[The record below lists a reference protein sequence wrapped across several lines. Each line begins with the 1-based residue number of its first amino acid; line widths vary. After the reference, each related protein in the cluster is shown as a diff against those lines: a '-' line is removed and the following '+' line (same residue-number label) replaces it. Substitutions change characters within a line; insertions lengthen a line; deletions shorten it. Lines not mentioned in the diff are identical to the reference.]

1 MISIAHKEITKDYGD
16 SVIENVWVDS
26 NSCHVERSETSQSLE
41 STQSTKETT
50 QILGTMQ
57 AIKDSMLETLQT
69 AQDSIICLY
78 TSFLDNE
85 ILTLVQAI
93 GDNNRIYIYTKD
105 QNTLQELSH
114 HSLVRLGDN
123 LAGSFVLI
131 QKDKNIQGFF
141 STKDFDIESNQLFL
155 ELDSNQCND
164 FWHYF
169 ITCFW
174 KDAKK
179 EFIAGKEEEIKEM
192 NQKDFIP
199 PFQNGFDAEFIR
211 DSILQEKSNALIQ
224 LQKNSPLIDL
234 LQDFKECKFFLQ
246 DFHTLSDEMLLQDKE
261 TNSIEC
267 PVGFDSINNDIFL
280 SNNNTLLYSIRV
292 TGKQTQIF
300 KAMLQNLIKNKTKSF
315 KHEVA
320 LKELI
325 DKTIHYLDGK
335 TAKIEAHTTHIDS
348 IQCTSF
354 LDKDEFETQELDY
367 KQIWQDKYP
376 HTCKITYSFDIIPFY
391 TPTHF
396 KQANLYNE
404 WENTHKALHNTIDKA
419 LKDIES
425 IYKKQDELNAF
436 QALLSEAKNF
446 FKRFFLGKNT
456 NLKDL
461 TAKLNEIKEKATLE
475 TLNIDSTQSYIQEL
489 EKHIKTINENSGEID
504 LKLDEAK
511 EHNRWQIRKNE
522 LEKEIEKLQQHCHT
536 KQQDLNTK
544 EKECKDKKEK
554 LDSMQKEIENLNKKK
569 DGLNEKQNNLQGE
582 LNKLK
587 NAKDS
592 KDKTKEIESRL
603 NGIKQDLDKTT
614 QTLDSKN
621 KDHNKEKQN
630 KEALDKLIK
639 TKREELQKDENEL
652 KSLKDDLEK
661 KYKEFRYN
669 KKDSKEP
676 ESPLAFMDKRQSQTQ
691 QEIHISIPK
700 ENRPSTGVLK
710 KDKNER
716 LLEISLWS
724 EVESAKK
731 EAQRL
736 GANLS
741 VKNQTQQK
749 GQI

>member
-50 QILGTMQ
+50 RILGTMQ

-105 QNTLQELSH
+105 QNTLQETSH

-199 PFQNGFDAEFIR
+199 PFQNGFDTEFIR
-211 DSILQEKSNALIQ
+211 DSISQRKSAALIQ
-224 LQKNSPLIDL
+224 LQTNSPLIDL
-234 LQDFKECKFFLQ
+234 LQDFEECKFFLQ

-261 TNSIEC
+261 TNFIEC

-280 SNNNTLLYSIRV
+280 SNNNTLLYSISLND
-292 TGKQTQIF
+292 TQNKTF
-300 KAMLQNLIKNKTKSF
+300 KSLRESFVITKSF
-315 KHEVA
+315 KHSIA

-436 QALLSEAKNF
+436 QALLSEIKKIF
-446 FKRFFLGKNT
+446 QQSFLGKNT

-511 EHNRWQIRKNE
+511 EHNEWQTRKNK
-522 LEKEIEKLQQHCHT
+522 LEEEIEKLQQHCHT

-544 EKECKDKKEK
+544 EKEYKDKEEK
-554 LDSMQKEIENLNKKK
+554 LDSMQKEIQNLENEKDKAKAHLDTLKQEQQKLSKNNQEKEEYCRKKQKEKADKENKSNNNEKTINATKDRLKELQQKANELQQKILEAKNKELENL
-569 DGLNEKQNNLQGE
+569 KQNQHE
-582 LNKLK
+582 
-587 NAKDS
+587 
-592 KDKTKEIESRL
+592 
-603 NGIKQDLDKTT
+603 
-614 QTLDSKN
+614 
-621 KDHNKEKQN
+621 KEKSSD
-630 KEALDKLIK
+630 KE
-639 TKREELQKDENEL
+639 
-652 KSLKDDLEK
+652 
-661 KYKEFRYN
+661 
-669 KKDSKEP
+669 
-676 ESPLAFMDKRQSQTQ
+676 
-691 QEIHISIPK
+691 
-700 ENRPSTGVLK
+700 
-710 KDKNER
+710 
-716 LLEISLWS
+716 
-724 EVESAKK
+724 
-731 EAQRL
+731 
-736 GANLS
+736 
-741 VKNQTQQK
+741 
-749 GQI
+749 

>member
-1 MISIAHKEITKDYGD
+1 MISIAHKEITKGYGD

-78 TSFLDNE
+78 TSFLDPE
-85 ILTLVQAI
+85 IIKLIPEIAK
-93 GDNNRIYIYTKD
+93 NNRIYIYTKD

-199 PFQNGFDAEFIR
+199 PFQNGFDTEFIR
-211 DSILQEKSNALIQ
+211 DSISQRKSAALIQ
-224 LQKNSPLIDL
+224 LQTNSPLIDL
-234 LQDFKECKFFLQ
+234 LQDFEECHF
-246 DFHTLSDEMLLQDKE
+246 LLQDSKVLSGE
-261 TNSIEC
+261 VLENSTTSNFVITN
-267 PVGFDSINNDIFL
+267 VGFDSIDTDIFL
-280 SNNNTLLYSIRV
+280 SDNNTLLYSISLNDIQN
-292 TGKQTQIF
+292 KMF
-300 KAMLQNLIKNKTKSF
+300 KSCREAFSITKSF

-376 HTCKITYSFDIIPFY
+376 HTCEITYSFDTIPFY

-396 KQANLYNE
+396 KTAHLYTE
-404 WENTHKALHNTIDKA
+404 WENTHKALHDTISKA
-419 LKDIES
+419 LNNIES

-436 QALLSEAKNF
+436 HALLSEAKNL

-456 NLKDL
+456 NLNDL

-511 EHNRWQIRKNE
+511 EHNEWQTRKNE
-522 LEKEIEKLQQHCHT
+522 LEEEIEELQQHCHT

-554 LDSMQKEIENLNKKK
+554 LDSMQEEIENLNKKK
-569 DGLNEKQNNLQGE
+569 DGLNEKQNSLQGE

-587 NAKDS
+587 NAEDS
-592 KDKTKEIESRL
+592 KDKTKEIESKL
-603 NGIKQDLDKTT
+603 NDIKQDLDKTT
-614 QTLDSKN
+614 QTLDSKKSN
-621 KDHNKEKQN
+621 YNKEKKD
-630 KEALDKLIK
+630 KEALDKYIDTEK
-639 TKREELQKDENEL
+639 QNLQKDENQLKNLKDEL
-652 KSLKDDLEK
+652 KTKYEK
-661 KYKEFRYN
+661 FSYN
-669 KKDSKEP
+669 KKDSKE
-676 ESPLAFMDKRQSQTQ
+676 SKSSLAFMDKTQSRTQ
-691 QEIHISIPK
+691 QEIHMVIPK
-700 ENRPSTGVLK
+700 ENRPTTGTLK
-710 KDKNER
+710 EDKHER
-716 LLEISLWS
+716 LLEISQWD
-724 EVESAKK
+724 EVESATE

-736 GANLS
+736 KASLS
-741 VKNQTQQK
+741 VKHDKSQ
-749 GQI
+749 

>member
-1 MISIAHKEITKDYGD
+1 MISIAHREITKDYGD

-26 NSCHVERSETSQSLE
+26 NSYHIERSETSQSLE
-41 STQSTKETT
+41 VANTQETT
-50 QILGTMQ
+50 QFLKTMQ

-174 KDAKK
+174 KDVKK

-234 LQDFKECKFFLQ
+234 LQDFKECHF
-246 DFHTLSDEMLLQDKE
+246 LLQDSKVLSGE
-261 TNSIEC
+261 VLENSTTSNFVITN
-267 PVGFDSINNDIFL
+267 VGFDSIDTDIFL
-280 SNNNTLLYSIRV
+280 SDNNTLLYSISLNDIQN
-292 TGKQTQIF
+292 KMF
-300 KAMLQNLIKNKTKSF
+300 KSCREAFSITKSF

-320 LKELI
+320 LNELI
-325 DKTIHYLDGK
+325 DKTIYYLDGK
-335 TAKIEAHTTHIDS
+335 TAKVEQSITHTDS
-348 IQCTSF
+348 IQCDRF
-354 LDKDEFETQELDY
+354 FDKDEFETQELDY
-367 KQIWQDKYP
+367 TQIWQDKYP
-376 HTCKITYSFDIIPFY
+376 HICKITYSFDIIPFY

-511 EHNRWQIRKNE
+511 EHNEWQTRKNK
-522 LEKEIEKLQQHCHT
+522 LEEEIGKLQQHCHT

-544 EKECKDKKEK
+544 EKEYKDKEEK

-676 ESPLAFMDKRQSQTQ
+676 ESSLAFMNKRQSQTQ

>member
-57 AIKDSMLETLQT
+57 AIKNSMLETLQT

-78 TSFLDNE
+78 TSFLDPE
-85 ILTLVQAI
+85 IIKLIPEIAK
-93 GDNNRIYIYTKD
+93 NNRIYIYTKD

-199 PFQNGFDAEFIR
+199 PFQNGFDTEFIR
-211 DSILQEKSNALIQ
+211 DSISQRKSVALIQ
-224 LQKNSPLIDL
+224 LQTNSPLIDL
-234 LQDFKECKFFLQ
+234 LQDFEECKFFLQ

-261 TNSIEC
+261 TNFIEC

-335 TAKIEAHTTHIDS
+335 TAKIEAHTTHKDS

-376 HTCKITYSFDIIPFY
+376 HTCKITYSFDTIPFY
-391 TPTHF
+391 TPAHF
-396 KQANLYNE
+396 KQAHLYNE
-404 WENTHKALHNTIDKA
+404 WENTHKALHDTISKA
-419 LKDIES
+419 LNNIES

-511 EHNRWQIRKNE
+511 EHNEWQTRKNK
-522 LEKEIEKLQQHCHT
+522 LENEIEELQQHCRT

-554 LDSMQKEIENLNKKK
+554 LDSMQKEIQNLENEKDKAKAHLDTLKQEQQKLSKNNQEKEEYCRKKQKEKADKENKSNNNEKTINATKDRLKELQQKANELQQKILEAKNKELENL
-569 DGLNEKQNNLQGE
+569 KQNQHE
-582 LNKLK
+582 
-587 NAKDS
+587 
-592 KDKTKEIESRL
+592 
-603 NGIKQDLDKTT
+603 
-614 QTLDSKN
+614 
-621 KDHNKEKQN
+621 KEKSSD
-630 KEALDKLIK
+630 KE
-639 TKREELQKDENEL
+639 
-652 KSLKDDLEK
+652 
-661 KYKEFRYN
+661 
-669 KKDSKEP
+669 
-676 ESPLAFMDKRQSQTQ
+676 
-691 QEIHISIPK
+691 
-700 ENRPSTGVLK
+700 
-710 KDKNER
+710 
-716 LLEISLWS
+716 
-724 EVESAKK
+724 
-731 EAQRL
+731 
-736 GANLS
+736 
-741 VKNQTQQK
+741 
-749 GQI
+749 

>member
-199 PFQNGFDAEFIR
+199 PFQNGFDTEFIR
-211 DSILQEKSNALIQ
+211 DSISQRKSAALIQ
-224 LQKNSPLIDL
+224 LQTNSPLIDL
-234 LQDFKECKFFLQ
+234 LQDFEECKFFLQ
-246 DFHTLSDEMLLQDKE
+246 DSKVLSGEVLE
-261 TNSIEC
+261 NSTTSNFVITN
-267 PVGFDSINNDIFL
+267 VGFDSIDTDIFL
-280 SNNNTLLYSIRV
+280 SDNNTLLYSISLNDIQN
-292 TGKQTQIF
+292 KMF
-300 KAMLQNLIKNKTKSF
+300 KSCREAFSITKSF

-335 TAKIEAHTTHIDS
+335 TAKIEAHTTHKDS

-376 HTCKITYSFDIIPFY
+376 HTCEITYSFDIIPFY

-404 WENTHKALHNTIDKA
+404 WDNTHKALHNTIDKA

-511 EHNRWQIRKNE
+511 EHNEWQTRKNK
-522 LEKEIEKLQQHCHT
+522 LEEEIGKLQQHCHT

-544 EKECKDKKEK
+544 EKEYKDKEEK

-603 NGIKQDLDKTT
+603 NDIKQDLDKTT

-639 TKREELQKDENEL
+639 TKREELQKNENEL

-676 ESPLAFMDKRQSQTQ
+676 ESPLAFMDKTQSRTQ
-691 QEIHISIPK
+691 QEIHMVIPK
-700 ENRPSTGVLK
+700 EDRPSTGVLK

-716 LLEISLWS
+716 LLEISQWD
-724 EVESAKK
+724 EVESATE

-736 GANLS
+736 KASLS
-741 VKNQTQQK
+741 VKHDKSQ
-749 GQI
+749 

>member
-16 SVIENVWVDS
+16 SVIENVWVNS

-50 QILGTMQ
+50 RILGTMQ

-199 PFQNGFDAEFIR
+199 PFQNGFDTEFIR

-224 LQKNSPLIDL
+224 LQKNSPLIEL
-234 LQDFKECKFFLQ
+234 LQDFEECRF
-246 DFHTLSDEMLLQDKE
+246 LLQDSKVLSGE
-261 TNSIEC
+261 VLENSTTSNFVTTN
-267 PVGFDSINNDIFL
+267 VGFDSIDTDIFL
-280 SNNNTLLYSIRV
+280 SDNTILYRLSLND
-292 TGKQTQIF
+292 TQNKTF
-300 KAMLQNLIKNKTKSF
+300 KSLRESFVITKSF
-315 KHEVA
+315 KHSIT

-325 DKTIHYLDGK
+325 DKTIYYLDGK

-367 KQIWQDKYP
+367 KEIRRNKYP
-376 HTCKITYSFDIIPFY
+376 HICEIIYSFDILPFY
-391 TPTHF
+391 TPTDF
-396 KQANLYNE
+396 ETASLYNE
-404 WENTHKALHNTIDKA
+404 WDNTHKALHNTIDKA
-419 LKDIES
+419 LKNIES
-425 IYKKQDELNAF
+425 IYEKQDELNAF
-436 QALLSEAKNF
+436 QALLSEVKKIF
-446 FKRFFLGKNT
+446 QQSFLGKNT
-456 NLKDL
+456 NLKHIA
-461 TAKLNEIKEKATLE
+461 TELNKIKQEATLE
-475 TLNIDSTQSYIQEL
+475 ALSIDSTQSYIKDLQ
-489 EKHIKTINENSGEID
+489 KYIKTISENSGEID

-511 EHNRWQIRKNE
+511 EHNKWQVKKNE
-522 LEKEIEKLQQHCHT
+522 LEKKI
-536 KQQDLNTK
+536 
-544 EKECKDKKEK
+544 
-554 LDSMQKEIENLNKKK
+554 
-569 DGLNEKQNNLQGE
+569 
-582 LNKLK
+582 
-587 NAKDS
+587 
-592 KDKTKEIESRL
+592 
-603 NGIKQDLDKTT
+603 
-614 QTLDSKN
+614 
-621 KDHNKEKQN
+621 
-630 KEALDKLIK
+630 
-639 TKREELQKDENEL
+639 EELQKKCDNNRQHIDSKEREYKDKLQSGPATLQNATDHKSKDIEYKNKENQNKQALNQYINTEKEQLQKHENEL
-652 KSLKDDLEK
+652 ESLKSDLEN
-661 KYKEFRYN
+661 KYKEFHY
-669 KKDSKEP
+669 KKKEP
-676 ESPLAFMDKRQSQTQ
+676 KESKSPLAFMDKKSEKQNIK
-691 QEIHISIPK
+691 ECDINIPIPK
-700 ENRPSTGVLK
+700 ENRPSIGTLK
-710 KDKNER
+710 EGENKR
-716 LLEISLWS
+716 LLEISSWS
-724 EVESAKK
+724 EVESAKS

-741 VKNQTQQK
+741 VKN
-749 GQI
+749 

>member
-26 NSCHVERSETSQSLE
+26 NSCHVERSETSQSLK

-57 AIKDSMLETLQT
+57 AIKNSMLETLQT

-78 TSFLDNE
+78 TSFLDPE
-85 ILTLVQAI
+85 IIKLIPEIAK
-93 GDNNRIYIYTKD
+93 NNRIYIYTKD

-179 EFIAGKEEEIKEM
+179 EFIAGKEEEKKEM

-199 PFQNGFDAEFIR
+199 PFQNGFDTEFIR

-234 LQDFKECKFFLQ
+234 LQDFEECKFFLQ

-261 TNSIEC
+261 TNFIEC

-348 IQCTSF
+348 IQYTSF

-376 HTCKITYSFDIIPFY
+376 HTCEITYSFDTIPFY

-396 KQANLYNE
+396 KQANLYTE
-404 WENTHKALHNTIDKA
+404 WENTHKALHDTINKA
-419 LKDIES
+419 LNNIES

-436 QALLSEAKNF
+436 QALLSEAKNL

-456 NLKDL
+456 NLNDL

-511 EHNRWQIRKNE
+511 EHNKWQTRKNE
-522 LEKEIEKLQQHCHT
+522 LEEDIEKLQQHCHT

-544 EKECKDKKEK
+544 EKECKDKEEK
-554 LDSMQKEIENLNKKK
+554 LDSMQEEIENLNKKK
-569 DGLNEKQNNLQGE
+569 DESNEKQNSLQGE

-587 NAKDS
+587 NAEDS
-592 KDKTKEIESRL
+592 KDKTKEIESKL
-603 NGIKQDLDKTT
+603 NDIKQDLDKTT
-614 QTLDSKN
+614 QTLDSKKSN
-621 KDHNKEKQN
+621 YNKEKKD
-630 KEALDKLIK
+630 KEALDKYIDTEK
-639 TKREELQKDENEL
+639 QNLQKDENQLKNLKDEL
-652 KSLKDDLEK
+652 KTKYEK
-661 KYKEFRYN
+661 FSYN
-669 KKDSKEP
+669 KKDSKE
-676 ESPLAFMDKRQSQTQ
+676 SKSSLAFMDKTQSRTQ
-691 QEIHISIPK
+691 QEIHMVIPK
-700 ENRPSTGVLK
+700 ENRPTTGVLK
-710 KDKNER
+710 EDKHER
-716 LLEISLWS
+716 LLEISQWD
-724 EVESAKK
+724 EVESATE

-736 GANLS
+736 KASLS
-741 VKNQTQQK
+741 VKHDKSQ
-749 GQI
+749 

>member
-78 TSFLDNE
+78 TSFLDPE
-85 ILTLVQAI
+85 IIKLIPEIAK
-93 GDNNRIYIYTKD
+93 NNRIYIYTKD

-199 PFQNGFDAEFIR
+199 PFQNGFDIEFIR

-224 LQKNSPLIDL
+224 LQTNSPLIDL
-234 LQDFKECKFFLQ
+234 LQDFEECHF
-246 DFHTLSDEMLLQDKE
+246 LLQDSKVLSGE
-261 TNSIEC
+261 VLENSTTSNFVITN
-267 PVGFDSINNDIFL
+267 VGFDSIDTDIFL
-280 SNNNTLLYSIRV
+280 SNNNTLLYSISLND
-292 TGKQTQIF
+292 TQNKTF
-300 KAMLQNLIKNKTKSF
+300 KSLRKSFVITKSF
-315 KHEVA
+315 KHSIT

-335 TAKIEAHTTHIDS
+335 TAKIEAHTTHKDS

-367 KQIWQDKYP
+367 EKIWQDKYP
-376 HTCKITYSFDIIPFY
+376 HTCKITYSFDTIPFY
-391 TPTHF
+391 TPAHF
-396 KQANLYNE
+396 KQANLYTE
-404 WENTHKALHNTIDKA
+404 WDNTHKALHDTINKA
-419 LKDIES
+419 LNNIES

-446 FKRFFLGKNT
+446 FKRFFLGKNI
-456 NLKDL
+456 NLNDL
-461 TAKLNEIKEKATLE
+461 TAKLNEIKDKATLE
-475 TLNIDSTQSYIQEL
+475 TLNIEFYT
-489 EKHIKTINENSGEID
+489 
-504 LKLDEAK
+504 KL
-511 EHNRWQIRKNE
+511 HTRTRKAY
-522 LEKEIEKLQQHCHT
+522 
-536 KQQDLNTK
+536 
-544 EKECKDKKEK
+544 
-554 LDSMQKEIENLNKKK
+554 
-569 DGLNEKQNNLQGE
+569 
-582 LNKLK
+582 K
-587 NAKDS
+587 N
-592 KDKTKEIESRL
+592 
-603 NGIKQDLDKTT
+603 
-614 QTLDSKN
+614 
-621 KDHNKEKQN
+621 
-630 KEALDKLIK
+630 
-639 TKREELQKDENEL
+639 
-652 KSLKDDLEK
+652 
-661 KYKEFRYN
+661 Y
-669 KKDSKEP
+669 
-676 ESPLAFMDKRQSQTQ
+676 
-691 QEIHISIPK
+691 
-700 ENRPSTGVLK
+700 
-710 KDKNER
+710 
-716 LLEISLWS
+716 
-724 EVESAKK
+724 
-731 EAQRL
+731 
-736 GANLS
+736 
-741 VKNQTQQK
+741 
-749 GQI
+749 

>member
-57 AIKDSMLETLQT
+57 AIKNSMLETLQT

-78 TSFLDNE
+78 TSFLDPE
-85 ILTLVQAI
+85 IIKLIPEIAK
-93 GDNNRIYIYTKD
+93 NNRIYIYTKD
-105 QNTLQELSH
+105 QNTLQEISH
-114 HSLVRLGDN
+114 HSLVRVGEN
-123 LAGSFVLI
+123 LAGSFALI

-174 KDAKK
+174 KEAKQ
-179 EFIAGKEEEIKEM
+179 EFIAGKEEKIKEM

-199 PFQNGFDAEFIR
+199 PFQNGFDTEFIR

-224 LQKNSPLIDL
+224 LQTNSPLIDL
-234 LQDFKECKFFLQ
+234 LQDFEECHF
-246 DFHTLSDEMLLQDKE
+246 LLQDSKVLSGE
-261 TNSIEC
+261 VLENSTTSNFVITN
-267 PVGFDSINNDIFL
+267 VGFDSIDTDIFL
-280 SNNNTLLYSIRV
+280 SDNNTLLYSISLNDIQN
-292 TGKQTQIF
+292 KMF
-300 KAMLQNLIKNKTKSF
+300 KSCREAFSITKSF

-335 TAKIEAHTTHIDS
+335 TAKIEAHTTHKDS

-376 HTCKITYSFDIIPFY
+376 HTCEITYSFDIIPFY

-396 KQANLYNE
+396 KTAHLYTE
-404 WENTHKALHNTIDKA
+404 WENTHKALHDTISKA
-419 LKDIES
+419 LNNIES

-436 QALLSEAKNF
+436 QALLSEIKKIF
-446 FKRFFLGKNT
+446 QQSFLGKNT

-511 EHNRWQIRKNE
+511 EHNEWQTRKNK
-522 LEKEIEKLQQHCHT
+522 LEEEIEKLQQHCHT

-544 EKECKDKKEK
+544 EKEYKDKKEK

-569 DGLNEKQNNLQGE
+569 DESNEKQNSLQGE

>member
-1 MISIAHKEITKDYGD
+1 MISITHKEITKDYGD

-78 TSFLDNE
+78 TSFLDPE
-85 ILTLVQAI
+85 IIKLIPEIAK
-93 GDNNRIYIYTKD
+93 NNRIYIYTKD
-105 QNTLQELSH
+105 QNTLQETSH

-199 PFQNGFDAEFIR
+199 PFQNGFDTEFIR

-234 LQDFKECKFFLQ
+234 LQDFEECKFFLQ

-261 TNSIEC
+261 TNFIEC

-376 HTCKITYSFDIIPFY
+376 HTCEITYSFDTIPFY

-404 WENTHKALHNTIDKA
+404 WENTHKALHDTINKA
-419 LKDIES
+419 LNNIES

-436 QALLSEAKNF
+436 QALLSEAKNL

-456 NLKDL
+456 NLNDL

-511 EHNRWQIRKNE
+511 EHNEWQTRKNE
-522 LEKEIEKLQQHCHT
+522 LEEEIEKLQQHCHT

-554 LDSMQKEIENLNKKK
+554 LDSMQKEIQNLENEKDKAKAHLDTLKQEQQKLSKNNQEKEEYCRKKQKEKADKENKSNNNEKTINATKDRLKELQQKANELQQKILEAKNKELENL
-569 DGLNEKQNNLQGE
+569 KQNQHE
-582 LNKLK
+582 
-587 NAKDS
+587 
-592 KDKTKEIESRL
+592 
-603 NGIKQDLDKTT
+603 
-614 QTLDSKN
+614 
-621 KDHNKEKQN
+621 KEKSSD
-630 KEALDKLIK
+630 KE
-639 TKREELQKDENEL
+639 
-652 KSLKDDLEK
+652 
-661 KYKEFRYN
+661 
-669 KKDSKEP
+669 
-676 ESPLAFMDKRQSQTQ
+676 
-691 QEIHISIPK
+691 
-700 ENRPSTGVLK
+700 
-710 KDKNER
+710 
-716 LLEISLWS
+716 
-724 EVESAKK
+724 
-731 EAQRL
+731 
-736 GANLS
+736 
-741 VKNQTQQK
+741 
-749 GQI
+749 

>member
-16 SVIENVWVDS
+16 SVIENIWVDS

-199 PFQNGFDAEFIR
+199 PFQNGFDIEFIA
-211 DSILQEKSNALIQ
+211 DSISQRKSAALIQ
-224 LQKNSPLIDL
+224 LQTNSPLVDL
-234 LQDFKECKFFLQ
+234 LQDFEECHF
-246 DFHTLSDEMLLQDKE
+246 LLQDSKVLSGE
-261 TNSIEC
+261 VLENSTTSNFVITN
-267 PVGFDSINNDIFL
+267 VGFDSIDTDIFL
-280 SNNNTLLYSIRV
+280 SDNNTLLYSISLNDIQN
-292 TGKQTQIF
+292 KMF
-300 KAMLQNLIKNKTKSF
+300 KSCREAFSITKSF

-376 HTCKITYSFDIIPFY
+376 HTCKITYSFDTIPFY

-404 WENTHKALHNTIDKA
+404 WDNTHKALHDTINKA
-419 LKDIES
+419 LNNIES

-446 FKRFFLGKNT
+446 FKRFFLSKNT

-475 TLNIDSTQSYIQEL
+475 TLNIDSTQSYVQEL

-511 EHNRWQIRKNE
+511 EHNKWQIRKNE

-544 EKECKDKKEK
+544 EKECKDKEEK
-554 LDSMQKEIENLNKKK
+554 LDSMQEEIENLNKKK
-569 DGLNEKQNNLQGE
+569 DESNEKQNSLQGE

-587 NAKDS
+587 NAEDS
-592 KDKTKEIESRL
+592 KDKTKEIESKL
-603 NGIKQDLDKTT
+603 NDIKQDLDKTT
-614 QTLDSKN
+614 QTLDSKKSN
-621 KDHNKEKQN
+621 YNKEKKD

-639 TKREELQKDENEL
+639 IKREELQKNENKL

>member
-78 TSFLDNE
+78 TSFLDPE
-85 ILTLVQAI
+85 IIKLIPEIAK
-93 GDNNRIYIYTKD
+93 NNRIYIYTKD

-199 PFQNGFDAEFIR
+199 PFQNGFDTEFIR
-211 DSILQEKSNALIQ
+211 DSISQRKSAALIQ
-224 LQKNSPLIDL
+224 LQTNSLLIDL
-234 LQDFKECKFFLQ
+234 LQDFEECHF
-246 DFHTLSDEMLLQDKE
+246 LLQDSKVLSGE
-261 TNSIEC
+261 VLENSTTSNFVITN
-267 PVGFDSINNDIFL
+267 VGFDSINNDIFL
-280 SNNNTLLYSIRV
+280 SNNNTLLYSISLND
-292 TGKQTQIF
+292 TQNKTF
-300 KAMLQNLIKNKTKSF
+300 KSLRESFVITKSF
-315 KHEVA
+315 KHSIT

-335 TAKIEAHTTHIDS
+335 TAKIEAHTTHKDS

-376 HTCKITYSFDIIPFY
+376 HTCEITYSFDIIPFY

-404 WENTHKALHNTIDKA
+404 WDNTHKALHNTIDKA

-436 QALLSEAKNF
+436 HALLSEAKNF

-456 NLKDL
+456 NLNDL

-511 EHNRWQIRKNE
+511 EHNEWQTRKNE
-522 LEKEIEKLQQHCHT
+522 LEEEIEKLQQHCHT

-554 LDSMQKEIENLNKKK
+554 LDSMQKEIQNLENEKDKAKAHLDTLKQEQQKLSKNNQEKEEYYRKKQKEKADKENKSNNNEKTINATKDRLKELQQKANELQQKILEAKNKELENL
-569 DGLNEKQNNLQGE
+569 KQNQHE
-582 LNKLK
+582 
-587 NAKDS
+587 
-592 KDKTKEIESRL
+592 
-603 NGIKQDLDKTT
+603 
-614 QTLDSKN
+614 
-621 KDHNKEKQN
+621 KEKSSD
-630 KEALDKLIK
+630 KE
-639 TKREELQKDENEL
+639 
-652 KSLKDDLEK
+652 
-661 KYKEFRYN
+661 
-669 KKDSKEP
+669 
-676 ESPLAFMDKRQSQTQ
+676 
-691 QEIHISIPK
+691 
-700 ENRPSTGVLK
+700 
-710 KDKNER
+710 
-716 LLEISLWS
+716 
-724 EVESAKK
+724 
-731 EAQRL
+731 
-736 GANLS
+736 
-741 VKNQTQQK
+741 
-749 GQI
+749 

>member
-50 QILGTMQ
+50 RILGTMQ

-105 QNTLQELSH
+105 QNTLQETSH

-199 PFQNGFDAEFIR
+199 PFQNGFDTEFIR

-234 LQDFKECKFFLQ
+234 LQDFEECKFFLQ

-261 TNSIEC
+261 TNFIEC

-436 QALLSEAKNF
+436 QALLSEIKKIF
-446 FKRFFLGKNT
+446 QQSFLGKNT

-511 EHNRWQIRKNE
+511 EHNEWQTRKNK
-522 LEKEIEKLQQHCHT
+522 LEEEIEKLQQHCHT

-544 EKECKDKKEK
+544 EKEYKDKEEK
-554 LDSMQKEIENLNKKK
+554 LDSMQKEIQNLENEKDKAKAHLDTLKQEQQKLSKNNQEKEEYCRKKQKEKADKENKSNNNEKTINATKDRLKELQQKANELQQKILEAKNKELENL
-569 DGLNEKQNNLQGE
+569 KQNQHE
-582 LNKLK
+582 
-587 NAKDS
+587 
-592 KDKTKEIESRL
+592 
-603 NGIKQDLDKTT
+603 
-614 QTLDSKN
+614 
-621 KDHNKEKQN
+621 KEKSSD
-630 KEALDKLIK
+630 KE
-639 TKREELQKDENEL
+639 
-652 KSLKDDLEK
+652 
-661 KYKEFRYN
+661 
-669 KKDSKEP
+669 
-676 ESPLAFMDKRQSQTQ
+676 
-691 QEIHISIPK
+691 
-700 ENRPSTGVLK
+700 
-710 KDKNER
+710 
-716 LLEISLWS
+716 
-724 EVESAKK
+724 
-731 EAQRL
+731 
-736 GANLS
+736 
-741 VKNQTQQK
+741 
-749 GQI
+749 

>member
-1 MISIAHKEITKDYGD
+1 MISITHKEITKDYGD

-50 QILGTMQ
+50 QIPGTMQ

-78 TSFLDNE
+78 TSFLDPE
-85 ILTLVQAI
+85 IIKLIPEIAK
-93 GDNNRIYIYTKD
+93 NNRIYIYTKD
-105 QNTLQELSH
+105 QNTLQEISH
-114 HSLVRLGDN
+114 HSLVHVGEN

-174 KDAKK
+174 KDARK
-179 EFIAGKEEEIKEM
+179 EYIAGKEGAISEM
-192 NQKDFIP
+192 NQKDFIS
-199 PFQNGFDAEFIR
+199 PFQNGFDTEFIT
-211 DSILQEKSNALIQ
+211 DSISQRKSKALIQ
-224 LQKNSPLIDL
+224 LQENSPLIGL
-234 LQDFKECKFFLQ
+234 LQDFDKSKFLLQ
-246 DFHTLSDEMLLQDKE
+246 DFHILSDETLLQDRE
-261 TNSIEC
+261 TNFIEC
-267 PVGFDSINNDIFL
+267 PIGFDSINNEIFL
-280 SNNNTLLYSIRV
+280 SNNNRLLYSIKV
-292 TGKQTQIF
+292 TGEQTEMF
-300 KAMLQNLIKNKTKSF
+300 KAILQNLGKNKTKSF

-320 LKELI
+320 LNELI
-325 DKTIHYLDGK
+325 DKTIYYLDGK
-335 TAKIEAHTTHIDS
+335 TAKVEQSITHTDS
-348 IQCTSF
+348 IQCDRF
-354 LDKDEFETQELDY
+354 FDKDEFEIQELDY
-367 KQIWQDKYP
+367 TQIWQDKYP
-376 HTCKITYSFDIIPFY
+376 HICKITYSFDVIPFY
-391 TPTHF
+391 TPAHF

-404 WENTHKALHNTIDKA
+404 WDNTHKALHNTIDKA

-436 QALLSEAKNF
+436 QALLSEAKNLF
-446 FKRFFLGKNT
+446 QRFFLGKNT
-456 NLKDL
+456 NLKDIA
-461 TAKLNEIKEKATLE
+461 TKLNEIKDKATLE
-475 TLNIDSTQSYIQEL
+475 TLNIDSTQSYIKDLQEFAN
-489 EKHIKTINENSGEID
+489 TISENSGEID

-511 EHNRWQIRKNE
+511 EHNKWQIRKNE

-544 EKECKDKKEK
+544 EKEYKAKEAN

-569 DGLNEKQNNLQGE
+569 DELNEKQNSLQDK

-587 NAKDS
+587 NVKVS

-603 NGIKQDLDKTT
+603 NDIKQDLDKTT

-630 KEALDKLIK
+630 KEALDKHIK
-639 TKREELQKDENEL
+639 TEKAKLQNDENKL
-652 KSLKDDLEK
+652 KSLNNDLET
-661 KYKEFRYN
+661 KYKKFRYN
-669 KKDSKEP
+669 KKDSKE
-676 ESPLAFMDKRQSQTQ
+676 SKSSLAFMDKTQSRTQ
-691 QEIHISIPK
+691 QEIHMVIPK
-700 ENRPSTGVLK
+700 ENRPSTGTLK
-710 KDKNER
+710 EDKNER

-736 GANLS
+736 KAKLS
-741 VKNQTQQK
+741 VQQ
-749 GQI
+749 